1 MKAESELNGRL
12 TKAPTKK
19 AKRRTGRAARAVNSD
34 LPTPGS
40 DLPIASILAILHK
53 WGIHT
58 LGQLA
63 ALDKEELRARLGTDA
78 VRLWERANGTATRLL
93 KFVQPPESFDESF
106 EFDHE
111 IETAEPLL
119 FMLRRF
125 LEQLALR
132 LSAIYLVAKE
142 LTLVISFSN
151 SRQDESAAVDQQSYE
166 RVFKIPQP
174 TNDVDL
180 LFRMLQTHLENFKSE
195 HPIVAVALTAQPIR
209 PASQQFG
216 LFETAL
222 RNPQQ
227 LYETLAR
234 LSALLG
240 SDRVGTPIKEETH
253 RPDAFR
259 MEPFSWTI
267 DVAPSSSPSPRNGES
282 PSRTGTI
289 AAETAASTEKKSSR
303 VALRR
308 FRPAAAAS
316 IFTSQDRSAS
326 RPTGSWLSQ
335 PAGSPSSFYLA
346 DYEQRV
352 ISFEGAA
359 CVTQV
364 RRHLQSD
371 KIHGQVIDQ
380 SGPFLLS
387 GNWWDEKSWARAEW
401 DMQLENGD
409 LIRAHEDPPCISA
422 APAALD
428 RVPLRLYRPCRSS
441 HSLHSQGY
449 GVTGGTWKVDGIYD

>member
-1 MKAESELNGRL
+1 MESEL
-12 TKAPTKK
+12 A
-19 AKRRTGRAARAVNSD
+19 TGRVR
-34 LPTPGS
+34 PTGGPDGH
-40 DLPIASILAILHK
+40 LTQEILAILHK

-63 ALDKEELRARLGTDA
+63 ALDKEELRARLGAEA

-93 KFVQPPESFDESF
+93 KFVQPPEAFEESF

-111 IETAEPLL
+111 IETTEPLL

-142 LTLVISFSN
+142 LTLCISFSN
-151 SRQDESAAVDQQSYE
+151 SREDESAVADQQSYE

-174 TNDVDL
+174 TNNVDL

-259 MEPFSWTI
+259 MEPFEWQVGAI
-267 DVAPSSSPSPRNGES
+267 DPNRPPSKD
-282 PSRTGTI
+282 
-289 AAETAASTEKKSSR
+289 EKSR

-308 FRPAAAAS
+308 FRPPAN
-316 IFTSQDRSAS
+316 TSVFVSEAR
-326 RPTGSWLSQ
+326 
-335 PAGSPSSFYLA
+335 YL
-346 DYEQRV
+346 E
-352 ISFEGAA
+352 
-359 CVTQV
+359 
-364 RRHLQSD
+364 SD
-371 KIHGQVIDQ
+371 KIRGQIVDQ
-380 SGPFLLS
+380 SGPFLFS
-387 GNWWDEKSWARAEW
+387 GNWWNEKSWARAEW
-401 DMQLENGD
+401 DMQLDDNS
-409 LIRAHEDPPCISA
+409 LIRCHESPPSPGYGVA
-422 APAALD
+422 GP
-428 RVPLRLYRPCRSS
+428 P
-441 HSLHSQGY
+441 SQSY
-449 GVTGGTWKVDGIYD
+449 GVTGSAAGAARTWKIDGIYD